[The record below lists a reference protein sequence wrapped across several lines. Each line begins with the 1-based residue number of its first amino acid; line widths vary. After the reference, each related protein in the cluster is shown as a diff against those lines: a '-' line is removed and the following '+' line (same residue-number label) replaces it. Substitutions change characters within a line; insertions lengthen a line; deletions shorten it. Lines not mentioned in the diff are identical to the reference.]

1 MPFKQGDR
9 SPNRLDLAGQ
19 VFGRWTVTA
28 EAPPRRN
35 ARGIVRDSYWLCR
48 CECGTEREV
57 VTGNLRKGLST
68 SCGCRNREVTA
79 ERVRAM
85 ASTHGMSHSPEH
97 RPAYIS
103 WCAMRQRV
111 NDVNRPG
118 RERYSGRGI
127 TICPQWDDFA
137 VFLAD
142 MGPRPAG
149 MTLDRIDNDG
159 PYSPGNCRWA
169 TPKVQANNRRARTQS
184 MATCHPDRKMLARG
198 LCAAC
203 YSKDRRERLAALP

>member
-9 SPNRLDLAGQ
+9 SPNRLNLAGQ
-19 VFGRWTVTA
+19 VFGRWTVMA

-35 ARGIVRDSYWLCR
+35 AKGLISDGYWVCR

-57 VTGNLRKGLST
+57 RTGNLRKGLTT

-79 ERVRAM
+79 GRLRAM
-85 ASTHGMSHSPEH
+85 VSTHGMSHNPEH

-103 WCAMRQRV
+103 WGAMRQRV
-111 NDVNRPG
+111 RDANRPG
-118 RERYSGRGI
+118 HKRYGGRGI

-142 MGPRPAG
+142 MGPRPSG
-149 MTLDRIDNDG
+149 TTLDRVDNDG
-159 PYSPGNCRWA
+159 PYSPENCRWA
-169 TPKVQANNRRARTQS
+169 TPKQQANNRR
-184 MATCHPDRKMLARG
+184 PP
-198 LCAAC
+198 
-203 YSKDRRERLAALP
+203 RR